1 MEPTNPRGPLL
12 ARANAGPSCREGG
25 IARLKR
31 LACDV
36 WILIQGYWTSEERW
50 SARVLLASIIGLNLG
65 LVGVSL
71 LQNLANGALFTAL
84 QQQNA
89 PGFYRAFVIVILLI
103 LLYLAVAVLR
113 AYLDQVLQ
121 LRWRRWLTDQYVTRW
136 LADRAFYR
144 MRFSGRVD
152 NPDQRISEDVRLFI
166 ERSGSLGLGFL
177 SSIGTLAS
185 FAALL
190 WYLSGSITLPI
201 GGFAI
206 TIPGYMLWVA
216 LLYAGLG
223 SVVAHLIGRPLISLN
238 NRQQAVEAD
247 FRSSLL
253 YLREEAEGIAFHSGE
268 THERSAALVRFRT
281 LYDNFKRI
289 ILRSNII
296 WVFQLL
302 FSQFTSFLAL
312 LIASPGYFSGAI
324 LLGVLIQT
332 AHAFER
338 VNEAPSW
345 FIGSYT
351 VFAQWR
357 ATVDRLTE
365 FAAEINRQAEVAL
378 FGTCTETAL
387 QDTIELCDVSVFL
400 PDGEPLLS
408 TISLSFK
415 PREAV
420 LLRGTSGSGKSMLVR
435 VLAGL
440 WPFAIGRIHLPAG
453 AKTLFVPQRPYMPI
467 GTLREALWFPAP
479 PASDREAEACAA
491 LASVGMSTLS
501 QRLDEVSHWTQTLS
515 LGEQQRLAFARA
527 LLIKPDWLF
536 LDEATSAIDEE
547 EEAALYRIIA
557 HALRSTTV
565 ISIGHRASLEAYHQR
580 VITLDGTVGRPG
592 RLIESGQSS
601 ILCAH
606 GHEIATGVGGIAV
619 IPSYETAQRD
629 RLREKVGISR
639 ESRQI
644 WIRFAFFFP
653 RQNK

>member
-1 MEPTNPRGPLL
+1 M
-12 ARANAGPSCREGG
+12 
-25 IARLKR
+25 ARLKR

-177 SSIGTLAS
+177 NSIATLAS

-201 GGFAI
+201 DGFAI

-238 NRQQAVEAD
+238 NRQQAAEAD

-338 VNEAPSW
+338 VNEALSW

-580 VITLDGTVGRPG
+580 VITLDGTIGRPG

-606 GHEIATGVGGIAV
+606 GHEIATGVGGYCRV
-619 IPSYETAQRD
+619 
-629 RLREKVGISR
+629 L
-639 ESRQI
+639 
-644 WIRFAFFFP
+644 
-653 RQNK
+653 

>member
-1 MEPTNPRGPLL
+1 M
-12 ARANAGPSCREGG
+12 
-25 IARLKR
+25 ARLKR

-89 PGFYRAFVIVILLI
+89 PGFYRALVIVILLI

-113 AYLDQVLQ
+113 TYLDQVLQ

-177 SSIGTLAS
+177 TSIATLAS

-238 NRQQAVEAD
+238 NRQQAAEAD

-281 LYDNFKRI
+281 LYHNFKRI

-420 LLRGTSGSGKSMLVR
+420 LLKGTSGSGKSMLVR

-644 WIRFAFFFP
+644 WIRFAFFFQ